1 MIPPLTENCP
11 GVSTIE
17 VFSYPSVVS
26 FRENVSSCKV
36 SPTLIVNIFSMIC
49 EMDLADYVLGRFS
62 KEEQPII
69 RESADRAREAVCEM
83 ITHDVA
89 SAMNKFN

>member
-1 MIPPLTENCP
+1 M
-11 GVSTIE
+11 V
-17 VFSYPSVVS
+17 
-26 FRENVSSCKV
+26 
-36 SPTLIVNIFSMIC
+36 
-49 EMDLADYVLGRFS
+49 LADYVLGRFS

>member
-26 FRENVSSCKV
+26 FRENVSSFKV
-36 SPTLIVNIFSMIC
+36 SPTLIVNIFSTIC
-49 EMDLADYVLGRFS
+49 EMDGILSINPSIVVTTVQGRPSAIFLKISSRSCTVLLL
-62 KEEQPII
+62 
-69 RESADRAREAVCEM
+69 
-83 ITHDVA
+83 
-89 SAMNKFN
+89 